1 MWPLRTICCIISPSR
16 TFLSRNTKIWS
27 VDLWKNG
34 FYPISRYLFILGHM
48 LLHELYI
55 NVAIANI
62 FHHAPAL
69 KDLRKLNN

>member
-1 MWPLRTICCIISPSR
+1 MEKR
-16 TFLSRNTKIWS
+16 F
-27 VDLWKNG
+27 
-34 FYPISRYLFILGHM
+34 FFPIFRYLFILGHM

-69 KDLRKLNN
+69 KDLRKLNNLQFTEKNMKKQ